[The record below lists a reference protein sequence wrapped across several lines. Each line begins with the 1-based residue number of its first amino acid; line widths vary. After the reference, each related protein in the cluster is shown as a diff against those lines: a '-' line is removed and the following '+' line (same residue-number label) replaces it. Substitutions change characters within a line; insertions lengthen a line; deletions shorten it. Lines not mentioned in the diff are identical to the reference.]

1 LSDPAPETSG
11 STSGLARTVARN
23 TAWSAFAAV
32 ASPLLMFLFGGLT
45 IRYVGLEAAGI
56 SVVTASIFGVA
67 ARLTLLGVSEAF
79 IPRMAAAIAANDQHE
94 TKTLFGTVVAFST
107 AMAAATAILVTGCWF
122 LVVDRSP
129 ATALPKDT
137 GAFLVVAS
145 LTHVVTTVQNVF
157 AGVLRSA
164 QRFDLLSAFT
174 VPISFLTGLCGCL
187 ILPAFPRLTTVAA
200 VGFLGAVA
208 SLAAAAFLARR
219 TAPDI
224 ARPLLAVKTL
234 VPLIRYGAWITL
246 ANLLSVL
253 TASVDS
259 LVLAA
264 FCGTAAVAPYNI
276 GKQLFVT
283 GHTMLLQQT
292 EHIGPTLS
300 ALGDA
305 QRDTADRI
313 AGGMLWLTALLAAVG
328 YTFIAWAGPVL
339 VDAIAGD
346 AVAHLSRV
354 AIQSYAAYGLVMSL
368 LIVPVT
374 IGMASGFPKL
384 TFLVGLA
391 VGPSLLV
398 GIAMLGYF
406 DGVPAVY
413 LAPMLAIPGLF
424 LLLGTTPHDLCD
436 TGVLSSRLAVI
447 AAPLALAIVAIGTS
461 AMMNLG
467 SNHPARLATAAVIGV
482 GMIPA
487 VLGLEHVLQRNRDLH
502 ATAWRLLRATAQRFQ
517 YRRFPSC

>member
-1 LSDPAPETSG
+1 M
-11 STSGLARTVARN
+11 
-23 TAWSAFAAV
+23 

>member
-482 GMIPA
+482 DMIPA